1 MKYVVDTNIILRF
14 LVGDNKEQ
22 QRKAVSY
29 FREGEKGKRDLIIAP
44 LVIAEV
50 CFVLE
55 TFYKKS
61 REEIVSALQ
70 VFISS
75 RWLAVEHRDRLI
87 YLLPLYKSGLHF
99 VDSLLV
105 AWARLEKA
113 KLLTFDRKLA
123 RKASMMELSS

>member
-22 QRKAVSY
+22 QKKAVAY
-29 FREGEKGKRDLIIAP
+29 FREGEKGKRDLYITP

-61 REEIVSALQ
+61 REDIVSALQ

-75 RWLAVEHRDRLI
+75 RWLSVEQRDRLV

-99 VDSLLV
+99 VDSFLV
-105 AWARLEKA
+105 AWTRLEKA
-113 KLLTFDRKLA
+113 KLLTFDRKLEKKA
-123 RKASMMELSS
+123 RFP